1 MSKVSKS
8 LQYQRSIVKNLCSQT
23 ISGKYSSEIAA
34 SVDDYENDPRVFLGI
49 LSFPDEN
56 CKKCLMEMRKELSK
70 CFEEDY
76 VLPPRAWHLTIRNI
90 RTISNP
96 PNFSKNDISN
106 LISELDE
113 KIKNIKPIRFS
124 FKDFLYTP
132 TSIGIAA
139 YPDENF
145 NDFNNVMNDVLENI
159 NLEDDKKYKNGMPL
173 FSNIT
178 LVRLKTKFS
187 KKHLDKLRKFSIDLP
202 DIDVKNLYVI
212 QSNLSFEKKFFF
224 SHKEYDLMK

>member
-145 NDFNNVMNDVLENI
+145 VFNLTKVMFEN
-159 NLEDDKKYKNGMPL
+159 NGIPFL
-173 FSNIT
+173 YFLSSSKFIFSKTSFIT
-178 LVRLKTKFS
+178 LLKSLKFS
-187 KKHLDKLRKFSIDLP
+187 SG
-202 DIDVKNLYVI
+202 
-212 QSNLSFEKKFFF
+212 
-224 SHKEYDLMK
+224 